1 MIQFG
6 YIFPL
11 ALDHT
16 GYVQRNHNDNSCQK
30 GLLHYCKDQWLHSQV
45 SHQKHKNVVHNDEH
59 EQHVCDVQDEHEL
72 HNLDDSGHGC
82 NDGYMMGDHNV
93 HSDSDGLGHYYRGNG
108 DLDSRDDHGNRDG
121 RRGYRLVARIDVGN
135 NCGIHRNSV

>member
-1 MIQFG
+1 M
-6 YIFPL
+6 
-11 ALDHT
+11 
-16 GYVQRNHNDNSCQK
+16 
-30 GLLHYCKDQWLHSQV
+30 
-45 SHQKHKNVVHNDEH
+45 VHNDEH